1 MSSIAAMWSP
11 LLFGFALFLS
21 SALLFLVQ
29 PMIGRT
35 LLPHLGGST
44 LAWNACLVFFQ
55 ATLLAGYVYADL
67 LHRFRGLRWQP
78 WLQLLFLAAATF
90 LCFAGV
96 FGEQMLNNVAPRF
109 TSLDSAPLFSTICL
123 LVLVIGAPYLALA
136 AVGPLVQRWFAHLDH
151 PKASDP
157 YFLFV
162 ASNLGGLTALIFYPA
177 FIEPHAPMYAQ
188 WMSWKLAVTALGFL
202 LFLVAICAWAS
213 PRNPEME
220 PPAKPTDPN
229 APALPMLIGRGPA
242 TWPRRLFW
250 LAASA
255 LPVGLMM
262 GVTDYLTL
270 DVAPTPMLWVLPL
283 ALYLL
288 AFSQAFARFSPLDH
302 GGFVLKLLMH
312 LALGLFVVVALLII
326 VITLM
331 TERRGMGDESP
342 LAVFVGMCF
351 LLVLV
356 APQSWFAV
364 LQPISVVV
372 IVVEQANVFAGFAFG
387 MTPVALHLFCFY
399 ASARLCLGALADNRP
414 AATALTTYFNWIG
427 IGGLV
432 GGLFQLVIAPILFRH
447 AFLEYSLLAALA
459 STMRPA
465 WTPNG
470 LTDWAVCTMFFP
482 KRDANDKTTP
492 PSWRRLGI
500 GGDFALAF
508 LVAVIAGG
516 LFYFCRGLVKA
527 PGGPNRLV
535 ALLADFPLMLAILT
549 AAVLYLRPL
558 RFGLAFAG
566 VVLLSMIGSAA
577 ANRNDEKLLVRQRS
591 PYGILRVT
599 ERVNDIPNFAGEF
612 RDPKAPR
619 KFTER
624 MLMHATTHHG
634 SCITDPPD
642 LRRYP
647 TTYYH
652 EYGPVG
658 RVMLSSAWFT
668 PLNANP
674 AEWRPHH
681 GNYLA
686 NDARIA
692 ASLIGTGAAPLGNS
706 PLPMESLTNLW
717 TEPPYA
723 IVGMGPGVQYA
734 YAHPYQ
740 WVDAYEL
747 DPAMVALSLKVPS
760 EYEGDKQRAA
770 TSGIR
775 TITFAPASLRGG
787 EGPAPIF
794 HYAQDAQT
802 RGVQG
807 QVFIG
812 DARRSLSKRG
822 HEGFYQMIF
831 IDVFNS
837 DAIPTHLLT
846 EEAIALYFQKL
857 APEGIICIHTSNR
870 HVDLVQVLERV
881 TQRLDV
887 PMRVSR
893 LNPDNR
899 EMAPV
904 QFSSEWVLITRTHET
919 MNRWFA
925 RGGLDR
931 INDGKDFFR
940 DDPFNRQ
947 FGRRSN
953 TVWTDDHASPM
964 SAVRGGAGWST
975 LVYTLLVVIFIFA
988 MIQGII
994 EIIAAMATPTRRAPP
1009 SAAKTTTKPNA

>member
-11 LLFGFALFLS
+11 LLFGFALFLG

-35 LLPHLGGST
+35 LLPHLGGSV

-55 ATLLAGYVYADL
+55 ATLLAGYVYTDL

-78 WLQLLFLAAATF
+78 WLHLLFLAAATF
-90 LCFAGV
+90 LCFMGL
-96 FGEQMLNNVAPRF
+96 FGDQMLNDVAPRF

-123 LVLVIGAPYLALA
+123 LVLVIGAPCLALA

-162 ASNLGGLTALIFYPA
+162 ASNLGGLTALIFYPV

-188 WMSWKLAVTALGFL
+188 WMAWKLALTALGFL

-220 PPAKPTDPN
+220 PPVKPTDPN
-229 APALPMLIGRGPA
+229 APALPKLIGRGPA
-242 TWPRRLFW
+242 TWPRRMFW

-288 AFSQAFARFSPLDH
+288 AFSQSFARFSPLDH

-312 LALGLFVVVALLII
+312 LTLGLFVVVALLII
-326 VITLM
+326 VVTLM

-342 LAVFVGMCF
+342 LAVFVGLCF
-351 LLVLV
+351 LLVLI

-364 LQPISVVV
+364 LQPISVVLIV
-372 IVVEQANVFAGFAFG
+372 IEQANVFAGFSFG
-387 MTPVALHLFCFY
+387 MAPVALHLFCFY
-399 ASARLCLGALADNRP
+399 ASARLCLGALAADRP

-432 GGLFQLVIAPILFRH
+432 GGLFQLVVAPFLFRN

-465 WTPNG
+465 WTTNG
-470 LTDWAVCTMFFP
+470 LFDWAICTMFFP
-482 KRDANDKTTP
+482 KRDPNDKT
-492 PSWRRLGI
+492 PSPVRRWLGL
-500 GGDFALAF
+500 GGDLAFAF
-508 LVAVIAGG
+508 LVAVLAGG
-516 LFYFCRGLVKA
+516 LFFFCRSLVKA
-527 PGGPNRLV
+527 PGGPNRFV
-535 ALLADFPLMLAILT
+535 ALLADFPLMLAVLA

-558 RFGLAFAG
+558 RFGLALAA
-566 VVLLSMIGSAA
+566 VVLLSIIGSAA
-577 ANRNDEKLLVRQRS
+577 PNRNDEKLLVRHRS
-591 PYGILRVT
+591 PHGILRVT
-599 ERVNDIPNFAGEF
+599 ERINDIPNLAGEF
-612 RDPKAPR
+612 RDPKVPR

-624 MLMHATTHHG
+624 TLMHATTHHG
-634 SCITDPPD
+634 SCITDPPE

-652 EYGPVG
+652 QHGPIG
-658 RVMLSSAWFT
+658 RVMLASAWFT
-668 PLNANP
+668 PPNVNP
-674 AEWRPHH
+674 AEWRQHH
-681 GNYLA
+681 EAHGP

-692 ASLIGTGAAPLGNS
+692 ASLIGTGAAPLGMS
-706 PLPMESLTNLW
+706 TLPMESLTNLW

-723 IVGMGPGVQYA
+723 IVGMGPGIQYA

-747 DPAMVALSLKVPS
+747 DPAIVSLSLKYPS
-760 EYEGDKQRAA
+760 AFDADKDRAK
-770 TSGIR
+770 SGIR
-775 TITFAPASLRGG
+775 TITFAPSGEKGG
-787 EGPAPIF
+787 ETAAPIF
-794 HYAQDAQT
+794 HYAQDAQA

-807 QVFIG
+807 QVFLG
-812 DARRSLSKRG
+812 DARRNLAKRG

-831 IDVFNS
+831 VDVFNS

-846 EEAIALYFQKL
+846 EEALVVYFQKL

-870 HVDLVQVLERV
+870 HIDLVHVLERV

-887 PMRVSR
+887 PMRVTRS
-893 LNPDNR
+893 NPDNR
-899 EMAPV
+899 QTAPAH
-904 QFSSEWVLITRTHET
+904 FSSEWVLITRTHET

-925 RGGLDR
+925 RGGFDPG
-931 INDGKDFFR
+931 DGKNFFPN
-940 DDPFNRQ
+940 DPFNQ
-947 FGRRSN
+947 PFGGRRGN
-953 TVWTDDHASPM
+953 LVWTDDHASPM
-964 SAVRGGAGWST
+964 SAARDRIGWPA

-988 MIQGII
+988 LIQGII
-994 EIIAAMATPTRRAPP
+994 EIIAAMTTTRRSVPP
-1009 SAAKTTTKPNA
+1009 SAKTPSKS